1 MGRRL
6 IVNTALMTAASLLM
20 RCIAMG
26 FQGYLAGR
34 IGAAGIGLYQLVMSV
49 EMLATTFAVS
59 GIRFAVTRLVSEELG
74 FKRGRGVAGAM
85 GRAGIYSLL
94 FGSAAMFVLTRF
106 AEPIGFLWIGD
117 ARTVRS
123 LRILAM
129 GLPCIALSSV
139 LSGYF
144 TACGRIWKPSLVHLI
159 EQIAVVVLVAYFLN
173 QVPQEDIELSCAAVC
188 AGVTCA
194 DVLSVLLMLAFYA
207 GDRKKYASRSGES
220 VRLTVRLLSTAL
232 PLAVSAYARSALST
246 LEHLLVPRG
255 FRKSGLSADAALA
268 GYGVIQGMA
277 MPVISFPACLL
288 GSLAENVIPDLTE
301 AQVRG
306 RYDSIR
312 REVRT
317 LLLCSLAFSLAI
329 QGSLSNLASGI
340 TILTNRPFKVG
351 DYIEASGREG
361 TVWAVGIFYTQ
372 LQTADNKII
381 YLPNSLIS
389 SGQVTNYSAMP
400 RRRLEVNI
408 QASYDDGCQKVID
421 TMLKTAQSDPL
432 VLSDPAPMAFL
443 SSCGDSGIN
452 YTLRAWARSSDF
464 FTVSTRMTQAVYEAF
479 LRENITVPYN
489 RLEVTLKNNVQ

>member
-26 FQGYLAGR
+26 FQGYLAAR
-34 IGAAGIGLYQLVMSV
+34 IGATGIGLYQLVMSV
-49 EMLATTFAVS
+49 EMLATTFAIS

-74 FKRGRGVAGAM
+74 LERGRGVSGAM
-85 GRAGIYSLL
+85 SRAATYSLF
-94 FGSAAMFVLTRF
+94 FGSAAMLALTYF

-159 EQIAVVVLVAYFLN
+159 EQTAVVVLVAYFLN
-173 QVPQEDIELSCAAVC
+173 RSPAEDIELSCASVC
-188 AGVTCA
+188 AGVTGA
-194 DVLSVLLMLAFYA
+194 DILSLALMLCFYVY
-207 GDRKKYASRSGES
+207 DRKKHASKAGES
-220 VRLTVRLLSTAL
+220 VRLTVRLLGTAL

-288 GSLAENVIPDLTE
+288 GSLAENVIPDLTAAQMRNQRE
-301 AQVRG
+301 A
-306 RYDSIR
+306 IR
-312 REVRT
+312 REVGALLKWSVTFSLLTAALLYAAAQPLGSWLYDSDECGRYIRALCPLIPVMYTDMVVDGCLKGLGQQVWSMAINILDAALGVALVYT
-317 LLLCSLAFSLAI
+317 LLPVGALNAYIGIIYFNEIL
-329 QGSLSNLASGI
+329 NLALS
-340 TILTNRPFKVG
+340 LMRL
-351 DYIEASGREG
+351 RR
-361 TVWAVGIFYTQ
+361 AVG
-372 LQTADNKII
+372 NKHSDKGERICQ
-381 YLPNSLIS
+381 S
-389 SGQVTNYSAMP
+389 
-400 RRRLEVNI
+400 RR
-408 QASYDDGCQKVID
+408 
-421 TMLKTAQSDPL
+421 
-432 VLSDPAPMAFL
+432 
-443 SSCGDSGIN
+443 
-452 YTLRAWARSSDF
+452 
-464 FTVSTRMTQAVYEAF
+464 
-479 LRENITVPYN
+479 
-489 RLEVTLKNNVQ
+489 